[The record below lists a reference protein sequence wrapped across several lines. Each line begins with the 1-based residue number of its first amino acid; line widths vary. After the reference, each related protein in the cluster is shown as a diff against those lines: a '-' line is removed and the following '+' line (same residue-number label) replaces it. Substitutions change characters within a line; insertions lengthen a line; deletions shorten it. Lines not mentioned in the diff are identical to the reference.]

1 MPSADLD
8 TTNLWLALIAITSIV
23 QLLIVI
29 ALLVGALRFYRRMEK
44 TVEEITE
51 KHIAPVSARAHEVID
66 EIEDVMVRVRT
77 FDDDVRRTL
86 SRVGDGVGIATSAV
100 RTKFWPVV
108 GLLRGLKVGLS
119 TLARSSGRSAS
130 QGRSASK
137 PPVRAKVTKLSPKD
151 ASDVEAEQRFA
162 YEGGAS
168 HARG

>member
-1 MPSADLD
+1 M
-8 TTNLWLALIAITSIV
+8 TNLWLALIAITSVV

-44 TVEEITE
+44 TVDEVTA
-51 KHIAPVSARAHEVID
+51 KHIAPVSARAHE
-66 EIEDVMVRVRT
+66 
-77 FDDDVRRTL
+77 
-86 SRVGDGVGIATSAV
+86 GIATSAV

-119 TLARSSGRSAS
+119 TLARSPGRSTP